1 MKQKI
6 LDITSKNIEL
16 YGLKKF
22 TMDDISYDLKIS
34 KKTIY
39 KYFKSKNDLISQ
51 YFNEIIDSDKKSTL
65 ELLEKKM
72 PLDEKII

>member
-34 KKTIY
+34 KKPYTSI
-39 KYFKSKNDLISQ
+39 LRVRMI
-51 YFNEIIDSDKKSTL
+51 
-65 ELLEKKM
+65 
-72 PLDEKII
+72 

>member
-1 MKQKI
+1 MV
-6 LDITSKNIEL
+6 E
-16 YGLKKF
+16 KF

-72 PLDEKII
+72 P

>member
-51 YFNEIIDSDKKSTL
+51 YFNEIIDSDKKAL
-65 ELLEKKM
+65 
-72 PLDEKII
+72 